1 MTPEALALKM
11 RMPHFTPGSLTHD
24 DPLTQ
29 VVVVGSMY
37 VCFVCK
43 DPNDL

>member
-1 MTPEALALKM
+1 MTPEALALNM
-11 RMPHFTPGSLTHD
+11 GTPHFTLGSLTHD
-24 DPLTQ
+24 DPLSQ